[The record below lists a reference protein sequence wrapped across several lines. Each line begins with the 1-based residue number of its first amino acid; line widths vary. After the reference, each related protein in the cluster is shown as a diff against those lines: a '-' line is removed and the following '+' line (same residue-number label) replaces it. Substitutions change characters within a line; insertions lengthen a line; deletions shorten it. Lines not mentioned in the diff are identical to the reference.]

1 MTKKIKKTKSKAKT
15 TKNGNWKVYPKE
27 TPMKEILDDMERD
40 LTEEP
45 YQEENFDDLGNE
57 EIEEKKEKRER
68 TSKGKEPKVIPD
80 FTEEIETSLTDN
92 LYEATKR
99 DNGGGNSNGAN
110 QFFLDPRQALFW
122 KKYTDPKSETFGNAY
137 QSAISV
143 GYSEGTSAQIT
154 TFKWYL
160 EKCRRMGL
168 LLKAEKVL
176 EKTLETK
183 HIKKKIGMFG
193 PIIDPDTKEYVYEID
208 VTTLAI
214 KNKVAMFVAERQGK
228 DVGYSTR
235 NELTGKDGKD
245 LPTPILGG
253 LPEEKKEE
261 TPTEE
266 VKQIEAPK
274 EVIETTQEEIP
285 TPPGS
290 ILGDI
295 NPEN

>member
-27 TPMKEILDDMERD
+27 TPMKEILDDMETD
-40 LTEEP
+40 LTEES

-80 FTEEIETSLTDN
+80 FTEEIEVSTTVRTN
-92 LYEATKR
+92 PK
-99 DNGGGNSNGAN
+99 GAN
-110 QFFLDPRQALFW
+110 QYLLDPRQALFW
-122 KKYTDPKSETFGNAY
+122 EKYTDRKGPTFGNAF
-137 QSAISV
+137 QSALLA
-143 GYSEGTSAQIT
+143 GYEESSATVIT
-154 TFKWYL
+154 KQLWFTERL
-160 EKCRRMGL
+160 RRMNL

-193 PIIDPDTKEYVYEID
+193 PIIDPNTKEYVYEID